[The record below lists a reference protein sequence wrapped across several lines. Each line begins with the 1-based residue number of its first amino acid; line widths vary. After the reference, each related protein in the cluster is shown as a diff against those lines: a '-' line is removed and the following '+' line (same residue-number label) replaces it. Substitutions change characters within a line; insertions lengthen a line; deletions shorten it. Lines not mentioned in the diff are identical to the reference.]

1 MFIEEKIYTVSEA
14 ASILR
19 CSSQKIYHLI
29 HNKSLGAYKDVGGR
43 PWHIP
48 NYCIESYVYSCMSDK
63 TSIS

>member
-29 HNKSLGAYKDVGGR
+29 HIKALNAYKDIGGR

-48 NYCIESYVYSCMSDK
+48 NYCIENYVSSRINDK